1 MDSHIV
7 RVFLCRQI
15 SGTIKL
21 SSHFVHFDEIFS
33 IFNHFLSDFIEKRT
47 KIKAV
52 NMTKITAAIT
62 AVGAYLPKYKLT
74 NQVLETMVDTSDEWI
89 TTRTG
94 IKERRILKE
103 EEGQGTSYLAI
114 KAAED
119 LIKKRGIDPIEIDM
133 VLLATA
139 TPDMPVAAT
148 AVFVA
153 SRIGAANAFAYDL
166 QAACSSFLYGMSTAA
181 SYIESGRYKKV
192 LVIGAD
198 KMSSIIDYT
207 DRTTC
212 IIFGDGAGAV
222 LFEPN
227 EEGLGFQDEYLRS
240 DGQGREFL
248 KIEAGGSL
256 LPPTEETVGNK
267 QHFVFQDGKTV
278 FKFAVSNMADVSAK
292 IMERNNLT
300 DKDVHWLV
308 PHQAN
313 KRIIDATANRMGLDH
328 EKVMMNIER
337 YGNTTSATL
346 PLLLYDYERRL
357 KKGDNLVFA
366 AFGGGF
372 TWGAMYLKWAY
383 DAN

>member
-1 MDSHIV
+1 MS
-7 RVFLCRQI
+7 
-15 SGTIKL
+15 
-21 SSHFVHFDEIFS
+21 
-33 IFNHFLSDFIEKRT
+33 
-47 KIKAV
+47 
-52 NMTKITAAIT
+52 KITAAIT
-62 AVGAYLPKYKLT
+62 AVGAYLPEHVLT
-74 NQVLETMVDTSDEWI
+74 NKMLEEMVDTNDEWI

-103 EEGQGTSYLAI
+103 EGKGTSFLAI

-119 LIKKRGIDPIEIDM
+119 LIQKKGLNPEEIDL
-133 VLLATA
+133 VLVATA
-139 TPDMPVAAT
+139 TPDLPVAST
-148 AVFVA
+148 AAYVA
-153 SRIGAANAFAYDL
+153 SNIGATNAFAYDL

-181 SYIESGRYKKV
+181 SYIEAGRYKKV
-192 LVIGAD
+192 LLIGAD

-207 DRTTC
+207 DRATC

-227 EEGLGFQDEYLRS
+227 EEGLGLQDEYLRS
-240 DGQGREFL
+240 DGQGRDFL
-248 KIEAGGSL
+248 RIEAGGSI
-256 LPPTEETVGNK
+256 LPASEETVKNK
-267 QHFVFQDGKTV
+267 QHYVFQDGKTV

-300 DKDVHWLV
+300 KEDVQWLV

-313 KRIIDATANRMGLDH
+313 MRIINATASRMGVD
-328 EKVMMNIER
+328 ESKVMINIDK

-346 PLLLYDYERRL
+346 PLLLNDYENQL

-372 TWGAMYLKWAY
+372 TWGSIYLKWAY
-383 DAN
+383 